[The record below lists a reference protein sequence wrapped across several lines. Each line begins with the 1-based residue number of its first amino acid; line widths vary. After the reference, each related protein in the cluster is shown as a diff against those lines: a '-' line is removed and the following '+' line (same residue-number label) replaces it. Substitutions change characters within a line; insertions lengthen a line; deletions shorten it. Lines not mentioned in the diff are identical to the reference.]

1 MQESK
6 LHEPG
11 CFIKDLSLQGDR
23 VEDRYAHFHALL
35 LNDATDMFHM
45 AQAGGKVRL
54 EETKDL
60 FYAACRI
67 VCIKQPRISF
77 SQSLRA

>member
-11 CFIKDLSLQGDR
+11 CFISDLSLQGDQ
-23 VEDRYAHFHALL
+23 VEERYAHFHAPLL
-35 LNDATDMFHM
+35 DGVTDMFHM
-45 AQAGGKVRL
+45 AQAAGNVRL

-67 VCIKQPRISF
+67 VCIKQPRITF